1 MTEAWHKLPQSAR
14 DGSRVGVRAEQR
26 PLSAAGGTVTPH
38 AHRDAPQP
46 QCAPAWTDCGSRLP
60 RFRDPPAAVS
70 LERQQG
76 RLPPLVRAISLS
88 DGASHVAARAA
99 AFQVPAGDYAD
110 FASRWPNDQVAFVSG
125 GRNASHLRT
134 ARELL
139 TSTYDL
145 VGKASNPAGLL
156 DALRR
161 LLRWPLWAQLAT
173 TATAGPAAG
182 PAAPP
187 FSLSEDEWATLRAR
201 AGSTMYSS
209 PPFARV
215 SSAAPLAE
223 VRCASCH
230 ALICNI
236 RGRLPRRRRRLP
248 RPRGAGAPASA

>member
-1 MTEAWHKLPQSAR
+1 VLSNVRSQLRAGRSPRMLIETHRNLNARRLGLIADPGFHASVIRPLQSALN
-14 DGSRVGVRAEQR
+14 GSK
-26 PLSAAGGTVTPH
+26 AGC
-38 AHRDAPQP
+38 R
-46 QCAPAWTDCGSRLP
+46 
-60 RFRDPPAAVS
+60 
-70 LERQQG
+70 
-76 RLPPLVRAISLS
+76 LVRAISLS

-145 VGKASNPAGLL
+145 VGKASDPAGLL
-156 DALRR
+156 DALRG

-201 AGSTMYSS
+201 AGSTMHSS

>member
-1 MTEAWHKLPQSAR
+1 MLSSVRSQLRAGRSPRMLIETHRNLNARRLGLIADPGFHASVIRPLQSALN
-14 DGSRVGVRAEQR
+14 GSK
-26 PLSAAGGTVTPH
+26 AGC
-38 AHRDAPQP
+38 R
-46 QCAPAWTDCGSRLP
+46 
-60 RFRDPPAAVS
+60 
-70 LERQQG
+70 
-76 RLPPLVRAISLS
+76 LVRAISLS

-145 VGKASNPAGLL
+145 VGKASDPAGLL

-187 FSLSEDEWATLRAR
+187 FSLSEDEWSHA
-201 AGSTMYSS
+201 AGQ
-209 PPFARV
+209 
-215 SSAAPLAE
+215 
-223 VRCASCH
+223 
-230 ALICNI
+230 
-236 RGRLPRRRRRLP
+236 GRLDDALLAAFCESELGCAPGQSAVRVLP
-248 RPRGAGAPASA
+248 RSDL